1 MTEHTLPTKI
11 AQYAGGGLVVLGVV
25 VIGLL
30 EMVAGSTHPV
40 TGEGQI
46 VHEALV
52 PIEIRSYII
61 IAGLLIWGLY
71 AVYQVAAV
79 QPMESS
85 DRPRNTASRQPE

>member
-1 MTEHTLPTKI
+1 MTEHTLADRI
-11 AQYAGGGLVVLGVV
+11 ALYLGGGLVLLGTV

-30 EMVAGSTHPV
+30 ETVLGSTHPV

-61 IAGLLIWGLY
+61 LAGLVIWGLY
-71 AVYQVAAV
+71 AIFKAL
-79 QPMESS
+79 
-85 DRPRNTASRQPE
+85 RPVPDVGQPEPQGIEAGQTK

>member
-11 AQYAGGGLVVLGVV
+11 AQYVGGGLVVFGVV
-25 VIGLL
+25 VVGLI
-30 EMVAGSTHPV
+30 EMIAGTTHPV

-61 IAGLLIWGLY
+61 IAGLLIWGAY
-71 AVYQVAAV
+71 AVYRVAAV
-79 QPMESS
+79 PPMESS
-85 DRPRNTASRQPE
+85 EQPHSVDRGQPE